1 MMRAFCLTLFVAAV
15 MTAGAGA
22 ADDPFNGTWK
32 LNMSKSQMQHATASK
47 SEVIEYRIVGDEE
60 QFLSHA
66 VTAEGLAE
74 SIRYTAKYDGKPYP
88 FSITIDGKETNPG
101 AMTAVRK
108 IDVWTRERYN
118 VRNGTPT
125 LASRRVVSKDGKT
138 MTITILRVD
147 RDGKEVVNETRI
159 LEKQ

>member
-1 MMRAFCLTLFVAAV
+1 MMRAICLTVFVAAFAV
-15 MTAGAGA
+15 ALAA
-22 ADDPFNGTWK
+22 ADDPFNGTWR
-32 LNMSKSQMQHATASK
+32 LNVAKSQMQEATASK
-47 SEVIEYRIVGDEE
+47 SEMIEYHIVGDEE

-66 VTAEGLAE
+66 VTSKGEAE
-74 SIRYTAKYDGKPYP
+74 SIRYNAKYDGKPYP
-88 FSITIDGKETNPG
+88 FSITIDGNETNPG

-108 IDVWTRERYN
+108 IDRWTRERYN
-118 VRNGTPT
+118 VRTGAPV

-159 LEKQ
+159 LDKQ